1 MLGNALALYR
11 RYAWASLRSQLAD
24 TTGLVVTTIS
34 TILLTASE
42 FAAVWVLFHRFG
54 QLRGWRLPEVG
65 LLYGLIS
72 ITWALA
78 DAVSRGLDTF
88 GQLVK
93 TGDFDRILLRPRSTI
108 LQLLG
113 QEPTLRRVGRLV
125 QGVAVFGWAIAAGDI
140 PWTLGRVALIPIAI
154 GSGICTFL
162 GLLVLQ
168 ATSAFWTVE
177 TLEVWSAFTYGGVT
191 MSQYPLPIYRGWFRA
206 LFTYVIPLGAALYFP
221 GVVILGRTATDPL
234 GAPAWA
240 GWLAPLAGPAFLA
253 ACVQVWRIGVRHY
266 RSTGS

>member
-1 MLGNALALYR
+1 VLGNALALYR
-11 RYAWASLRSQLAD
+11 RYAWASLRSQLA
-24 TTGLVVTTIS
+24 TPTALAVTSIGTLLV
-34 TILLTASE
+34 TASE
-42 FAAVWVLFHRFG
+42 FAAIWGLFLRFG
-54 QLRGWRLPEVG
+54 QLRGWRLPEIA

-72 ITWALA
+72 ITWSLA
-78 DAVSRGLDTF
+78 DAVSRGLDSF

-93 TGDFDRILLRPRSTI
+93 TGDFDRILVRPRSTI

-113 QEPTLRRVGRLV
+113 EELTLRRVGRLA

-140 PWTLGRVALIPIAI
+140 PWTLGRIALVPLAI
-154 GSGICTFL
+154 GSGICVFL

-191 MSQYPLPIYRGWFRA
+191 VSQYPLPIYRAWFRA
-206 LFTYVIPLGAALYFP
+206 LFIYVIPLGAALYFP
-221 GVVILGRTATDPL
+221 GVAILGRPDPL
-234 GAPAWA
+234 GAPARA

-253 ACVQVWRIGVRHY
+253 ACLQVWRVGVRHY

>member
-1 MLGNALALYR
+1 MLRDAFALYR
-11 RYAWASLRSQLAD
+11 RYAWASLRSQLASA
-24 TTGLVVTTIS
+24 TALAVTTIG
-34 TILLTASE
+34 TLLITAAE
-42 FAAVWVLFHRFG
+42 FAAMWGLFLRFG
-54 QLRGWRLPEVG
+54 QVRGWRLPEVG
-65 LLYGLIS
+65 LLYGLIA
-72 ITWALA
+72 ITWSLA
-78 DAVSRGLDTF
+78 DAVSRGLDSF

-113 QEPTLRRVGRLV
+113 EELTLRRVGRLA

-140 PWTLGRVALIPIAI
+140 SWTLGRIALVPLAI
-154 GSGICTFL
+154 GSGICVFL

-191 MSQYPLPIYRGWFRA
+191 MSQYPLPIYRAWFRA
-206 LFTYVIPLGAALYFP
+206 LFTYVIPLGAVLYYP
-221 GVVILGRTATDPL
+221 GVAILGRPDPL

-240 GWLAPLAGPAFLA
+240 GWLTPLAGPAFLA
-253 ACVQVWRIGVRHY
+253 ACLQVWGIGVRHY